1 MTDKDCAAGTIA
13 TDCFIFEIV
22 NGTLDPNKKNGTLV
36 PEVEW
41 DDLLWTPEQRRL
53 LQQGALPQEVQIS
66 LGVLLA
72 LFVVFGIFANSI
84 VLYVFSRY
92 RADNKSG
99 TISFSFRLSWL
110 NQVYFL
116 TYQIHSQA
124 STCIIYRMKVVID
137 YFFLGGGGQWRLD
150 SSGWG
155 RRTTSSSLTWRFAIS
170 SRAFSIRCPFTR
182 HSAGVGHSVKQVPYV
197 GVQ

>member
-1 MTDKDCAAGTIA
+1 MTDKDCDAGTIA

-99 TISFSFRLSWL
+99 TISFSFRLS
-110 NQVYFL
+110 
-116 TYQIHSQA
+116 
-124 STCIIYRMKVVID
+124 
-137 YFFLGGGGQWRLD
+137 
-150 SSGWG
+150 
-155 RRTTSSSLTWRFAIS
+155 
-170 SRAFSIRCPFTR
+170 
-182 HSAGVGHSVKQVPYV
+182 
-197 GVQ
+197 